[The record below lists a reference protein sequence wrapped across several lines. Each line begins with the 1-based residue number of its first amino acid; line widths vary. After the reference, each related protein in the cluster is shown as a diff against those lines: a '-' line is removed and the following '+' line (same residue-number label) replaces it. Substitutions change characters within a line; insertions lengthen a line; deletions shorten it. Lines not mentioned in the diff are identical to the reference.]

1 MSTKLAAMI
10 LAGGKGTRLKA
21 LTRKIAKPAVSYG
34 GKYRIID
41 FPLSNCANSG
51 INDVGVLTQY
61 ESSVLNGYIGNGE
74 KWGLNGVR
82 SLTSVLTPKQT
93 EEGSAWYLGTAD
105 AIYQNLDWLDMVDPE
120 YVLILSG
127 DHIYSC
133 TYNDM
138 LKTAEKNKADC
149 VIAVYEVPMEEA
161 SRFGILVTD
170 EKGNIVKFQ
179 EKPKNPIS
187 NLASMGIYIFKYSTL
202 RAALKEDAKDENSE
216 HDFGKNVIP
225 KMLKAKKKMV
235 AYKYQGYWRDVGTV
249 DSLHAANMDLLLK
262 KNDATNIYTVQGAN
276 KIYSADTHSGPQ
288 YIGKKAKVKDCLIN
302 QGAMILG
309 EVDHCVISVKSWWK
323 KGPFARTRSSCTASI
338 SARTPKSSTPSSAQL
353 PESKMAKRS
362 TAPKM
367 ISPLLPTATWRTYEK
382 QRRYRFIKL
391 LYRSIPWGDHRKPPI
406 RQHKL
411 PRTLCFLRFRP

>member
-51 INDVGVLTQY
+51 ITDVGVLTQY

-133 TYNDM
+133 TYNEM
-138 LKTAEKNKADC
+138 LAKAEGNKADC
-149 VIAVYEVPMEEA
+149 VIAVYEVPIEEA

-170 EKGNIVKFQ
+170 SKDNIVEFQ
-179 EKPKNPIS
+179 EKPKTPTS

-202 RAALKEDAKDENSE
+202 KAALKEDAKDETSE

-225 KMLKAKKKMV
+225 KMLAEKKRLV
-235 AYKYQGYWRDVGTV
+235 AYRYQGYWRDVGTV
-249 DSLHAANMDLLLK
+249 ASLHAANMDLLLN
-262 KNDATNIYTVQGAN
+262 KNDATNLYTVQGPN

-288 YIGKKAKVKDCLIN
+288 FIGKNAVVKDCLIN
-302 QGAMILG
+302 QGALILG
-309 EVDHCVISVKSWWK
+309 SADHCVISSEVVIEEGAVCKNAVLMHGVHVGK
-323 KGPFARTRSSCTASI
+323 DAKVVDALVGPGSHIDDGQEVYGEDSDIALIAN
-338 SARTPKSSTPSSAQL
+338 AEMEDL
-353 PESKMAKRS
+353 
-362 TAPKM
+362 
-367 ISPLLPTATWRTYEK
+367 
-382 QRRYRFIKL
+382 
-391 LYRSIPWGDHRKPPI
+391 
-406 RQHKL
+406 
-411 PRTLCFLRFRP
+411 

>member
-10 LAGGKGTRLKA
+10 LAGGNGTRLKA

-235 AYKYQGYWRDVGTV
+235 AYKYKGYWRDVGTV
-249 DSLHAANMDLLLK
+249 GSLHAANMDLLLK

-309 EVDHCVISVKSWWK
+309 EVDHCVISSEVVVEEGAVCKNTVLMHGVHIGK
-323 KGPFARTRSSCTASI
+323 NAKVFNALVGPASRI
-338 SARTPKSSTPSSAQL
+338 EDGQEVNGTEDDIALIAN
-353 PESKMAKRS
+353 
-362 TAPKM
+362 
-367 ISPLLPTATWRTYEK
+367 
-382 QRRYRFIKL
+382 
-391 LYRSIPWGDHRKPPI
+391 GDMED
-406 RQHKL
+406 L
-411 PRTLCFLRFRP
+411 